1 MQIVAKQYKVDN
13 RFYIDIVYTF
23 VQGGVPSD
31 QRTSDLEN
39 PLQILWYAG
48 IYPLLQGYR
57 HSSFADSLF
66 APHEAQ
72 VTGGPWGTS
81 FPQRP
86 QWNVQSV
93 DFPAW

>member
-1 MQIVAKQYKVDN
+1 MTVMCNKADIHTWWSNANCSKQYKVDN

-48 IYPLLQGYR
+48 IYPFLQGYR

-72 VTGGPWGTS
+72 VTGGP
-81 FPQRP
+81 
-86 QWNVQSV
+86 
-93 DFPAW
+93 